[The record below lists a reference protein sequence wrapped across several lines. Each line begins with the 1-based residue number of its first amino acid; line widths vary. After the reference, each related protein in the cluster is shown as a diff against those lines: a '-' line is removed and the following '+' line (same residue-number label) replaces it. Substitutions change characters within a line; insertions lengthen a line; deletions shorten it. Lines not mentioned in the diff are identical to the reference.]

1 MRGGEGHASKILPRR
16 STSVFLIQGRHCRMG
31 GGRMGA
37 SLTQI
42 LSISCIWGKNCKVV
56 CRRALGSR
64 CPLWTLWTL
73 NTALWKWIDTS
84 QKFRVCVCV
93 SGSIDDEFFGG
104 CSENSSDG
112 CSLQSSRGASPKFS
126 PKHRSSSNQRPN
138 HLAPRSSRSSSAPV
152 SPCRTPR
159 DGDYFDHFSIKDAT
173 NVDPMSAAAM
183 GLDHF
188 KSRTNYG
195 FEYMKEKPHTRRKE
209 SLFHSGGEIH
219 LSTSLSSA
227 TRSNSLKAP
236 SVNDRRGSDSPLQD
250 GSESPVFV
258 PLRRKSSKR
267 RNVPSVI
274 APLGVVTPDQH
285 GADSS
290 SSSGI
295 PGRLLLTPSTP
306 SDSCP
311 SSLLALSPMNDL
323 DRLSPVCLLADATT
337 TGQCFSN
344 SFLFK
349 NITSEI

>member
-1 MRGGEGHASKILPRR
+1 M
-16 STSVFLIQGRHCRMG
+16 
-31 GGRMGA
+31 
-37 SLTQI
+37 
-42 LSISCIWGKNCKVV
+42 
-56 CRRALGSR
+56 
-64 CPLWTLWTL
+64 
-73 NTALWKWIDTS
+73 
-84 QKFRVCVCV
+84 
-93 SGSIDDEFFGG
+93 
-104 CSENSSDG
+104 
-112 CSLQSSRGASPKFS
+112 
-126 PKHRSSSNQRPN
+126 
-138 HLAPRSSRSSSAPV
+138 

-159 DGDYFDHFSIKDAT
+159 DGDYFDHFPIKDAT

-209 SLFHSGGEIH
+209 SLFQSGGEIH
-219 LSTSLSSA
+219 LSTSSSSA

-250 GSESPVFV
+250 GSESPIFV
-258 PLRRKSSKR
+258 HLRRKSSKR

-285 GADSS
+285 GADST

-295 PGRLLLTPSTP
+295 QGRLLLTPSTP

-323 DRLSPVCLLADATT
+323 DRLSPVSPSRRYYYRSVLFQLVSFQKKSREFLKKLMDV
-337 TGQCFSN
+337 GRNPFEFSLN
-344 SFLFK
+344 YDLTNLF
-349 NITSEI
+349 N